1 MLYQSTRNY
10 TPTAGADALPFSD
23 ILLNAIAPDGGLYI
37 PQTYPAID
45 FDALKGKNYQEIAFE
60 IIKLYTDLPEDILK
74 DIIQTSYAPNIF
86 KDKDV
91 TPLRDLAPNMSVLEL
106 FHGPT
111 LAFKDVALQFLGNVF
126 DYILAQK
133 KQSVT
138 IIGATSGD
146 TGSAAI
152 EAFRGKKNVKIIILH
167 PFEKTSDIQ
176 RRQMTTVLDDNVF
189 NLAIRGNFDDAQMI
203 IKRAL
208 NDSDI
213 QAKQKTTAVNSI
225 NWARIVAQIVYYVA
239 ATVRLSE
246 RGILKPCFAVP
257 TGNFGNVYAGYVAKQ
272 MGVPM
277 GELIVGSNRNDILT
291 RFFETGKMQQET
303 VIPSVSP
310 SMDIQISSNF
320 ERYFCDL
327 VGRNSQMLND
337 KMNQFKHIKTFS
349 VSTDL
354 FDKARADFKAYRASD
369 DDTLKTIEKYYR
381 LYDYTLDPHTAVGV
395 FAAEQSG
402 LLKEHH
408 IVALACAH
416 PAKFPDT
423 VQTAIGISPSLP
435 PELSDLFDR
444 EERYEIIDNNYDLVK
459 QFILKVS

>member
-1 MLYQSTRNY
+1 
-10 TPTAGADALPFSD
+10 
-23 ILLNAIAPDGGLYI
+23 
-37 PQTYPAID
+37 
-45 FDALKGKNYQEIAFE
+45 
-60 IIKLYTDLPEDILK
+60 
-74 DIIQTSYAPNIF
+74 
-86 KDKDV
+86 
-91 TPLRDLAPNMSVLEL
+91 
-106 FHGPT
+106 
-111 LAFKDVALQFLGNVF
+111 
-126 DYILAQK
+126 
-133 KQSVT
+133 
-138 IIGATSGD
+138 
-146 TGSAAI
+146 
-152 EAFRGKKNVKIIILH
+152 
-167 PFEKTSDIQ
+167 
-176 RRQMTTVLDDNVF
+176 
-189 NLAIRGNFDDAQMI
+189 
-203 IKRAL
+203 L

-303 VIPSVSP
+303 VMPSISP

-416 PAKFPDT
+416 PAKFPET
-423 VQTAIGISPSLP
+423 VQKAIGISPSLP